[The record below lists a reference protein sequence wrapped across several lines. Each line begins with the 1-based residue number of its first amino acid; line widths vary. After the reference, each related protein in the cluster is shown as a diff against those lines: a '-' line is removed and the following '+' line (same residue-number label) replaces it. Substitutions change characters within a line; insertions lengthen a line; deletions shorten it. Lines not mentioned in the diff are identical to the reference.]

1 MNIKLLRGREISDA
15 AYRNEI
21 HEMLVTESAARK
33 LDPNGDALGKTFLG
47 IGNKPYEVVGI
58 TEDVIDP
65 KFNDGDQGVRVWW
78 PMIPNAF
85 PFVIKMKSGE
95 HISRLEVHQVIKKV
109 SESLMLWDYAVVEQ
123 NYNDAVY
130 QETLTIYLTS
140 TLTFFTLLLACVGIF
155 GVVSYSSNLRRYEF
169 GIRMALGAKTR
180 FLRKLMFFESMKP
193 AGLGMIIGIVACL
206 LTLLVFGDKFSEWI
220 DINPMYLAL
229 SVLITV
235 STVAMASILPVIRL
249 LKSNPI
255 EALRSE

>member
-1 MNIKLLRGREISDA
+1 
-15 AYRNEI
+15 
-21 HEMLVTESAARK
+21 
-33 LDPNGDALGKTFLG
+33 
-47 IGNKPYEVVGI
+47 
-58 TEDVIDP
+58 
-65 KFNDGDQGVRVWW
+65 
-78 PMIPNAF
+78 
-85 PFVIKMKSGE
+85 
-95 HISRLEVHQVIKKV
+95 
-109 SESLMLWDYAVVEQ
+109 MLWDYAVVEQ